1 MPLLLYLCTAG
12 WEEGRNKYMLRELLI
27 HQELSACHHPHIV
40 ELRDVFLTP
49 HHLAAVMEYVEGED
63 LQTFLTNTGGR

>member
-1 MPLLLYLCTAG
+1 VSGRHLACIAG
-12 WEEGRNKYMLRELLI
+12 WDEGQNKYLLRELLI

-49 HHLAAVMEYVEGED
+49 LHLAAVHEYVEGED
-63 LQTFLTNTGGR
+63 LQTFLSNTGGR